1 MTKLE
6 AILEKLPTIERNQVE
21 DYAQR
26 LLRQRGNATSQT
38 DGRPNRIRLDDLE
51 GLLVRMTDDMSDAEI
66 KKRLRNEWADA
77 AED

>member
-1 MTKLE
+1 MTKIE
-6 AILEKLPTIERNQVE
+6 TILEKLPAVERSRVE
-21 DYAQR
+21 DYAQN
-26 LLRQRGNATSQT
+26 LLTQRINPAATAN
-38 DGRPNRIRLDDLE
+38 GKPNRIRLDDLE